1 MSSFIPFAVL
11 AGSGLYV
18 GKQITDYVH
27 ERDDAVLRIKCMPQN
42 ESVSVV
48 KFVGARVLVGFE
60 SLWWGVRGAAQQ
72 STLRQFKFRNS
83 DAKIRGYVKPQL
95 ETVARTYANTSSD
108 LMHAANTYDVVISK
122 APLTLPV
129 TVSEEIHRGPI
140 YYDAQ
145 TEMVGESIS
154 DLAHAIASEKVP
166 FDYVFSVAL
175 AGLAALVTIVAM
187 RRT

>member
-1 MSSFIPFAVL
+1 
-11 AGSGLYV
+11 
-18 GKQITDYVH
+18 
-27 ERDDAVLRIKCMPQN
+27 
-42 ESVSVV
+42 
-48 KFVGARVLVGFE
+48 
-60 SLWWGVRGAAQQ
+60 
-72 STLRQFKFRNS
+72 
-83 DAKIRGYVKPQL
+83 
-95 ETVARTYANTSSD
+95 
-108 LMHAANTYDVVISK
+108 MHAANTYDVVISK

-129 TVSEEIHRGPI
+129 TVSEEIHMGPI

-166 FDYVFSVAL
+166 FDYVFSATL